1 MNGAPP
7 IVVAGA
13 GHLGGRAAHALRE
26 FGWRGPILLIGEE
39 RHLPY
44 ERPPLSKAVLLGK
57 RDGASCAL
65 HKEESYA
72 AQNIEHLVDPV
83 VSIDPARHEV
93 TLASGRN
100 LAFEKLLLATGGVAR
115 RLAIPGNDLP
125 GVMALRTM
133 DDSLTLA
140 LRLVPDASILVVG
153 GGFIGLE
160 VAAAA
165 SERGCR
171 VTVLE
176 GADRLMG
183 RAVPQAIAERALALH
198 RARGVDIRL
207 QTIPTEIAARTDGSF
222 DVALSDGSSLTA
234 STIVVGVGIEPAAGL
249 ARDAGLAVNRGIVV
263 NERLVT
269 SDRAI
274 FAAGDVAEF
283 PSPVSGQLNRQESW
297 YNAESQ
303 ARTAARNMLDGAES
317 YAATPWL
324 WSDQFD
330 HVVHV
335 AGEPAL
341 GVDTA
346 VRSASDDAGI
356 HFHLG
361 EDGRLV
367 GASGFGPMTVMAREF
382 MLARK
387 LVERRYRPRA
397 GELADPSVALKSL
410 LRAAA

>member
-1 MNGAPP
+1 
-7 IVVAGA
+7 
-13 GHLGGRAAHALRE
+13 
-26 FGWRGPILLIGEE
+26 
-39 RHLPY
+39 
-44 ERPPLSKAVLLGK
+44 
-57 RDGASCAL
+57 
-65 HKEESYA
+65 
-72 AQNIEHLVDPV
+72 
-83 VSIDPARHEV
+83 
-93 TLASGRN
+93 
-100 LAFEKLLLATGGVAR
+100 VAR

-125 GVMALRTM
+125 GVMTLRTM
-133 DDSLTLA
+133 DDALA
-140 LRLVPDASILVVG
+140 LAPRLVADARIVIVG

-160 VAAAA
+160 VTAAAR
-165 SERGCR
+165 ERGCM
-171 VTVLE
+171 VTLLE

-198 RARGVDIRL
+198 RARGIDIRL
-207 QTIPTEIAARTDGSF
+207 QTVPTGIVPRADGSF
-222 DVALSDGSSLTA
+222 DVALSNGNSIAA

-263 NERLVT
+263 NERLAT
-269 SDRAI
+269 SDPAI

-283 PSPVSGQLNRQESW
+283 PSPLSGRLNRQESW

-303 ARTAARNMLDGAES
+303 ARTVARNMLDGAEC

-330 HVVHV
+330 HVVQV

-341 GVDTA
+341 GADTA
-346 VRSASDDAGI
+346 IRAAGDAAI
-356 HFHLG
+356 HFHLDQ
-361 EDGRLV
+361 DGRLA
-367 GASGFGPMTVMAREF
+367 GASGFGPMTAMAREF

-387 LVERRYRPRA
+387 LVERRYRPRP